1 VPVGLILSCRSPE
14 HAHARNG
21 FPRYADARVTRTWG
35 TTESGKKGFAMLVV
49 LVMSFILSLMLTTL
63 MTVTYTLHADNRR
76 AKAVLQ
82 ERANDLPPGS

>member
-1 VPVGLILSCRSPE
+1 
-14 HAHARNG
+14 
-21 FPRYADARVTRTWG
+21 
-35 TTESGKKGFAMLVV
+35 MLVV